1 LRRKEKGVREKRY
14 IEYNLKM
21 DRQYRILLGLL
32 FITKGIIITGVLF
45 KILHWVGANT
55 VLISGFIPEAI
66 LVGYIVFLVFSDNA
80 LGKFKILWRLLILMA
95 SSITSFFYLFHKIK
109 QTQTNKFA

>member
-1 LRRKEKGVREKRY
+1 
-14 IEYNLKM
+14 M

-32 FITKGIIITGVLF
+32 FITKAIIILGALF
-45 KILHWVGANT
+45 KILHWNGANT
-55 VLISGFIPEAI
+55 WLIVGAIPEAI
-66 LVGYIVFLVFSDNA
+66 LVGYIVFLVFSDNT
-80 LGKFKILWRLLILMA
+80 LGKFKILWTLLILIA